1 VAIAICQSNAAA
13 PGAAAVSPSG
23 SPASPIDGL
32 QSGTVIA
39 ARVLARLADGQVQ
52 LAIGNALIAA
62 TTLAQLEPGTT
73 VQLALHSTVDGTTL
87 QLIGALP
94 SENTG
99 AVVPAQVFAPGE
111 GGAPIAATV
120 ATVGGVTAAAA
131 DGIAL
136 AATPKLSAAE
146 ALRLAPAPDG
156 VTMAALTA
164 AVRNTAATQNGLAP
178 LFAEIAAV
186 ANLRALP
193 EPVQSEAMRLLV
205 MRPRLDGNIAAEDVK
220 QAFANSGL
228 FLEALLAERGQQ
240 SANHSAGAGMSPAP
254 NAGPNAGAPISEAVA
269 NALPSG
275 DLKAALIVFRQ
286 VLATAL
292 VEGEAA
298 ATTLSTPSAAAPLSA
313 PPVPSAAQA
322 AAALAPAA
330 RAASASSPP
339 PPFRGGPTS
348 AQPPAA
354 ATIDAAMPPQEA
366 ARILMAATDA
376 ALSRQTL
383 LQAASLPVQ
392 PQGAVGAHL
401 DGGGPRWN
409 FEVPFATPQGTQV
422 VTNVA
427 QFEISR
433 DGRADGGADGLKP
446 VWRARFSI
454 DLDPIGPVH
463 AQISLRGTR
472 TAVTLWAESAEGS
485 ARLRA
490 GAASLADALRAAELD
505 AADLVVRDGAPK
517 MPGTQGAPGASP
529 IGAGHFV
536 DRAL

>member
-1 VAIAICQSNAAA
+1 
-13 PGAAAVSPSG
+13 
-23 SPASPIDGL
+23 
-32 QSGTVIA
+32 
-39 ARVLARLADGQVQ
+39 
-52 LAIGNALIAA
+52 
-62 TTLAQLEPGTT
+62 
-73 VQLALHSTVDGTTL
+73 VQLALQSTVDGTTL

-292 VEGEAA
+292 VEGEA
-298 ATTLSTPSAAAPLSA
+298 LSTPSAAAPLSA

-354 ATIDAAMPPQEA
+354 LSGENRPRLSVVGRSHHW
-366 ARILMAATDA
+366 ARKCSPRAQW
-376 ALSRQTL
+376 QTT
-383 LQAASLPVQ
+383 
-392 PQGAVGAHL
+392 
-401 DGGGPRWN
+401 PRN
-409 FEVPFATPQGTQV
+409 
-422 VTNVA
+422 
-427 QFEISR
+427 R
-433 DGRADGGADGLKP
+433 
-446 VWRARFSI
+446 
-454 DLDPIGPVH
+454 
-463 AQISLRGTR
+463 
-472 TAVTLWAESAEGS
+472 
-485 ARLRA
+485 
-490 GAASLADALRAAELD
+490 
-505 AADLVVRDGAPK
+505 
-517 MPGTQGAPGASP
+517 
-529 IGAGHFV
+529 
-536 DRAL
+536 